1 MRVVP
6 HTELGLVLDGE
17 ESDAPEDAADAKKAK
32 SKRVLDRLK
41 LVFFLITSL
50 QQKAE
55 VLRKPKVSRYWIV
68 QSFRLSDNVIT
79 AKGRGAKKPKSKQV
93 LDRAKLSFVL

>member
-41 LVFFLITSL
+41 LGFF
-50 QQKAE
+50 
-55 VLRKPKVSRYWIV
+55 
-68 QSFRLSDNVIT
+68 
-79 AKGRGAKKPKSKQV
+79 
-93 LDRAKLSFVL
+93 